1 MAKEIRDKS
10 FDRLAILVLSIEWIV
25 FGSMH
30 FTDIPTTVA
39 MIPFDWPYKVK
50 HHVAIG
56 TGILEVATGIFLLIP
71 SVRKWAALSSMILL
85 LLLVPAMYHILAQ
98 PESVKSLGSMQTL
111 FRVIL
116 LPNNIFL
123 AFCSLHLWRH
133 PDSSLARPAPP
144 RPVDRERWPVD
155 GSMKLIVPA
164 LLLAANC
171 AGFLAI
177 TAGAPGYFG
186 VMGMWAMAC
195 IASGALIGF
204 LFGVPRVNPKIQLT
218 SRLIPN
224 ANVEAVS
231 DWLTKILVG
240 VGLVNFRSIGEFA
253 ARLGAQ
259 LAQATGAQDPAFA
272 IGLIVYFFVIGI
284 IQGYI
289 LTRMFLKAQF
299 DEADSAEVTVITT

>member
-1 MAKEIRDKS
+1 M
-10 FDRLAILVLSIEWIV
+10 
-25 FGSMH
+25 
-30 FTDIPTTVA
+30 A
-39 MIPFDWPYKVK
+39 MIPFDWSDKTK
-50 HHVAIG
+50 LHTAIG

-71 SVRKWAALSSMILL
+71 SLRKWAAFSSMGLL
-85 LLLVPAMYHILAQ
+85 LLLTPAMYHILAH
-98 PESVKSLGSMQTL
+98 PDSVKSMGSMQTL

-123 AFCSLHLWRH
+123 AICSLHLWRH
-133 PDSSLARPAPP
+133 PDASLSRPAPSP
-144 RPVDRERWPVD
+144 APDREPLLAGSPV
-155 GSMKLIVPA
+155 KLIVPA

-171 AGFLAI
+171 AGFLALA
-177 TAGAPGYFG
+177 AGAPGFFG
-186 VMGMWAMAC
+186 VTSIWAMAC
-195 IASGALIGF
+195 ISSGALIGF
-204 LFGVPRVNPKIQLT
+204 LFGVPRVNPKVQLT

-259 LAQATGAQDPAFA
+259 LAQAAGAQDPAFA
-272 IGLIVYFFVIGI
+272 TGLIVYFFVIGI

-299 DEADSAEVTVITT
+299 DEADSADVTIIAA